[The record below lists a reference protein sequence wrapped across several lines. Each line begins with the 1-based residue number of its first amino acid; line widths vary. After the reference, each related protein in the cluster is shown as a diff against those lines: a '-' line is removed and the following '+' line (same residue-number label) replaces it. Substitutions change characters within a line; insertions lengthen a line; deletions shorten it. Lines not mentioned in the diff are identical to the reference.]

1 MKIKHVVKWF
11 LIVLLA
17 YAGIGGVYY
26 LTGVLQQLILGEQM
40 VFSPLVGLP
49 LTVIGWPQMVAADLL
64 HIQTLGLRLPT
75 VVAIL
80 FLAFILIFLILKGVK
95 AK

>member
-64 HIQTLGLRLPT
+64 HIQTLGVRLPT
-75 VVAIL
+75 VMAI
-80 FLAFILIFLILKGVK
+80 FSLAFILIFLILNGVK